1 MMKTSSLETVPISE
15 RKKARNDQREKNRGE
30 RPGPMRPSLVED
42 YRLQILEITQEGDE
56 SDAKKVFKDIYKHT
70 MDNRIFNNLKQ

>member
-1 MMKTSSLETVPISE
+1 
-15 RKKARNDQREKNRGE
+15 
-30 RPGPMRPSLVED
+30 MRPSLVED

-56 SDAKKVFKDIYKHT
+56 SDAKTVFKDIYKHT

>member
-1 MMKTSSLETVPISE
+1 
-15 RKKARNDQREKNRGE
+15 
-30 RPGPMRPSLVED
+30 MRPALVED